1 MLRSE
6 GRILTTHAGSLPR
19 PPGLV
24 DLLTRVFRREAVDAG
39 ELRAAV
45 DAAVPEIVRRQA
57 EAGIDIG
64 NDGEQARESFF
75 TYVQH
80 RMSGFGPGGDEPRL
94 WADIA
99 DFPGFADIRRAQ
111 RSSHPQVSL
120 VRPPQAI
127 GDVRYLDE
135 GALSSECDRLEAATA
150 AAGDPFVAT
159 FLTAPSPGIIAA
171 AMTNRH
177 YVTLEAYVAAVAE
190 ALAVE
195 YRTILARGHLLQIDA
210 PDLAMEH
217 HGSFSGRPD
226 AFLAFVDTVVDEINR
241 VTTGLDRDRIRLH
254 VCWGNYGGPHT
265 HDIELAVLLPH
276 LLRAEVGG
284 LLLSMANPRHEHE
297 YRELQ
302 ALRAVGAAGAAGA
315 DRLVVAAGVIDVTT
329 NYVEHPA
336 VVADRIERVALAVG
350 DPSRV
355 HACTDC
361 GFDTAAGFGL
371 VAPDVAWAKLASLRA
386 GADLAGAR
394 LFG

>member
-1 MLRSE
+1 MLRSD

-19 PPGLV
+19 PAELV
-24 DLLTRVFRREAVDAG
+24 DLLTRANRREPVESA
-39 ELRAAV
+39 ELQRAIET
-45 DAAVPEIVRRQA
+45 AVPEVVRRQA
-57 EAGIDIG
+57 DVGIDIA

-80 RMSGFGPGGDEPRL
+80 RMTGFGGAGDEPRL
-94 WADIA
+94 WQDVA
-99 DFPGFADIRRAQ
+99 DFPGFGAIRRAQ

-120 VRPPQAI
+120 LRPPQGI
-127 GDVRYLDE
+127 GEVRYVDD
-135 GALSSECDRLEAATA
+135 GALAAECERLGAAVATL
-150 AAGDPFVAT
+150 DSPFAAT

-177 YVTLEAYVAAVAE
+177 YPTQEAYLTAVAD

-195 YRTILARGHLLQIDA
+195 YRTIVEAGHLLQIDA

-217 HGSFSGRPD
+217 HGSFSGRPE
-226 AFLAFVDTVVDEINR
+226 AFLAFVDAVVDQINR
-241 VTTGLDRDRIRLH
+241 TTAGLPRDRIRLH

-284 LLLSMANPRHEHE
+284 FLLSMANPRHEHE
-297 YRELQ
+297 YREL
-302 ALRAVGAAGAAGA
+302 ATLSADAGR
-315 DRLVVAAGVIDVTT
+315 DDLVVAVGVIDVTT

-336 VVADRIERVALAVG
+336 VVADRIERAAIALG
-350 DPSRV
+350 DPTRV

-371 VAPDVAWAKLASLRA
+371 VAPDVAWAKLAALRA
-386 GADLAGAR
+386 GADLASSR